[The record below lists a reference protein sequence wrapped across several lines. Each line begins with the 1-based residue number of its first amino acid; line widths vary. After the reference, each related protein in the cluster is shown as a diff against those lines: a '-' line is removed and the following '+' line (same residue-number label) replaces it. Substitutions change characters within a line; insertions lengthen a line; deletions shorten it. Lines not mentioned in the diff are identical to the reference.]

1 VPRSTEGQHS
11 TDSIHGARDNVQLAR
26 HTPCNRHHE
35 IGTRCDTEHATCL
48 LENGRVTLAL
58 AVDSALQCAD
68 ARVNNRVHESREPCR
83 SYSHGTLKRV
93 CRAYR
98 MAQGLL
104 FRTALTLPTDRSS
117 AELRAG
123 FKFLREASGTL
134 SRKET
139 GHTHTQARAHTHT
152 HTPQLDAA
160 MYIHERTCTHLHTC
174 TRPRVRTPARTYS
187 FTRSEIACVRALRYR
202 LCARRSRRDA

>member
-1 VPRSTEGQHS
+1 MRDNTSEMQLWHTSSMQRVHAVTLCGYTLHVTCATQHARAPFNGQHTS
-11 TDSIHGARDNVQLAR
+11 CKRQHATDNRQHATDNRQHATCNMQHARATFNGQHTLRHARDNVQLAR

-35 IGTRCDTEHATCL
+35 IGTRCDTQHATCL

-58 AVDSALQCAD
+58 AVDSALQCTD

-93 CRAYR
+93 CRTYR
-98 MAQGLL
+98 MTQGLR

-123 FKFLREASGTL
+123 FKFR
-134 SRKET
+134 
-139 GHTHTQARAHTHT
+139 
-152 HTPQLDAA
+152 
-160 MYIHERTCTHLHTC
+160 
-174 TRPRVRTPARTYS
+174 
-187 FTRSEIACVRALRYR
+187 TRS
-202 LCARRSRRDA
+202 